1 MQIPKD
7 RILEMIRSRGDQG
20 QADQAQTELPEQVDT
35 EKDQGLLEKFGIKPG
50 DLIGG
55 LGSRFGIQP

>member
-7 RILEMIRSRGDQG
+7 KIIEMIKSRGDTDQAG
-20 QADQAQTELPEQVDT
+20 QAQSELPEQVDT
-35 EKDQGLLEKFGIKPG
+35 EKDQGLLEKFGINPG

-55 LGSRFGIQP
+55 LGGKFGV

>member
-7 RILEMIRSRGDQG
+7 KILEMIQSRGDQG
-20 QADQAQTELPEQVDT
+20 QAEQAQTELPEQVDT
-35 EKDQGLLEKFGIKPG
+35 EKDQGLMEKFGINPG

-55 LGSRFGIQP
+55 LGSKFGI

>member
-7 RILEMIRSRGDQG
+7 KILELLKSRGDHQ
-20 QADQAQTELPEQVDT
+20 QAEQANGELPDQVDT
-35 EKDQGLLEKFGIKPG
+35 DQHSGLLGKFGVDPK

-55 LGSRFGIQP
+55 LGDKLGM